1 MREFEWH
8 IKTIIEKSVTEGKR
22 VLVVE
27 GKTDELVFMQLLKK
41 VDPQWETKWVL
52 AEVGGKRNVIEIL
65 SKQST
70 WLGIVDRDEWDN
82 AQLNH
87 QQQQLPNLLVLPRFC
102 IENYLV
108 VPSELL
114 PGLPPKQ
121 RAKLPSESA
130 AAIEAIT
137 SSITANL
144 ESWIQFGTAWAI
156 INPLWDELRSLGFN
170 RDLLD
175 PQQVITEHGFLM
187 HCERWH
193 AHLDPAVLLQ
203 RYRNKLTE
211 IRGLPVDEQ
220 LRTIIHG
227 KNFIKPL

>member
-1 MREFEWH
+1 MKEFEWH
-8 IKTIIEKSVTEGKR
+8 IKTILETKITEGKR
-22 VLVVE
+22 ALVVE
-27 GKTDELVFMQLLKK
+27 GKTDELVFTQLLKK
-41 VDPQWETKWVL
+41 VAPQWETRWVL

-65 SKQST
+65 SKQPT

-87 QQQQLPNLLVLPRFC
+87 RQQQLPNLLVLPRFC

-121 RAKLPSESA
+121 RAKLPGESA

-175 PQQVITEHGFLM
+175 PQQVITEPGFWRIANVGMHIWILQYCYKDTRANWPKSAICQLM
-187 HCERWH
+187 NSY
-193 AHLDPAVLLQ
+193 A
-203 RYRNKLTE
+203 
-211 IRGLPVDEQ
+211 Q
-220 LRTIIHG
+220 LFTA